1 MNGEVLIR
9 GYRLVG
15 RTRTLTGRPWRRRR
29 LLPFGAG
36 LRLGGW
42 TLLTLLSRLFTLLSR
57 LPSLLQRL
65 GSSLLL
71 LLLLL
76 ASLLAVL
83 LTSLLAPTRCPPHP
97 ILSVHNSCN

>member
-1 MNGEVLIR
+1 MC
-9 GYRLVG
+9 
-15 RTRTLTGRPWRRRR
+15 
-29 LLPFGAG
+29 
-36 LRLGGW
+36 RLGGW
-42 TLLTLLSRLFTLLSR
+42 TLLTLLSRLFTLLSW

-83 LTSLLAPTRCPPHP
+83 LTSLLAPTRCC
-97 ILSVHNSCN
+97 LLMLW